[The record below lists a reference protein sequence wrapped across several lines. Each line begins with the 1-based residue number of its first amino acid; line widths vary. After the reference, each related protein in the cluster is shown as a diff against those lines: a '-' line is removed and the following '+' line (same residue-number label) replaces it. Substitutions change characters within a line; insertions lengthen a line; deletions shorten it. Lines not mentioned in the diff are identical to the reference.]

1 MGQGNRGMAFE
12 KLINLSNKMY
22 QREGVALINKRP
34 TPVKVLK
41 MVYGRVKD
49 SYYESKSTVDYDGV
63 YKGRAIAFEAKST
76 NEINR
81 FDLKNIAQHQLDYL
95 ETGEK
100 MGAICFFLIGFSK
113 DQSVFAIPLQV
124 IQSYVRMSQQPKGKK
139 SIPRADFDIYGYL
152 VEQTERAPV
161 DYLQYIDETGLIPG
175 VLDEMIQL
183 DQSHERIAN
192 NIEAAKEKMNN
203 KKRKVERL
211 VSM

>member
-12 KLINLSNKMY
+12 KLINLSNEMY

-49 SYYESKSTVDYDGV
+49 GHYESKSTVDYDGV

-95 ETGEK
+95 EKAEK
-100 MGAICFFLIGFSK
+100 MGAICFFLIGFTK
-113 DQSVFAIPLQV
+113 DQSTFAIPLSV

-152 VEQTERAPV
+152 VEQTERAPI
-161 DYLQYIDETGLIPG
+161 DYLQYVDEAVAPAMFDG
-175 VLDEMIQL
+175 MIQF
-183 DQSHERIAN
+183 DQDHKKVAN
-192 NIEAAKEKMNN
+192 NIEAAKEKMAN
-203 KKRKVERL
+203 KNRKL
-211 VSM
+211 LKA

>member
-12 KLINLSNKMY
+12 KLINLSNEMY

-49 SYYESKSTVDYDGV
+49 GYYESKSTVDYDGV
-63 YKGRAIAFEAKST
+63 YRGRAIAFEAKST

-95 ETGEK
+95 EKAER
-100 MGAICFFLIGFSK
+100 MGAICFFLIGFTK
-113 DQSVFAIPLQV
+113 DQSTFAIPLSV
-124 IQSYVRMSQQPKGKK
+124 IQSYIRMSQQPKGKK

-161 DYLQYIDETGLIPG
+161 DYLQYIDEAVTPVMFDG
-175 VLDEMIQL
+175 MIQF
-183 DQSHERIAN
+183 DQDHKKVAN
-192 NIEAAKEKMNN
+192 NIEVAKEKLAN
-203 KKRKVERL
+203 KTRKL
-211 VSM
+211 LKA

>member
-12 KLINLSNKMY
+12 KLINLSNEMY
-22 QREGVALINKRP
+22 QRGRVALINKRP

-49 SYYESKSTVDYDGV
+49 GYYESKSTVDYDGV

-81 FDLKNIAQHQLDYL
+81 SDLKNIARHQLDYL
-95 ETGEK
+95 EKAEK

-113 DQSVFAIPLQV
+113 DKSVFLVPLSV
-124 IQSYVRMSQQPKGKK
+124 IQAYVRMSQQPKGKK

-152 VEQTERAPV
+152 ADQTERAPV
-161 DYLQYIDETGLIPG
+161 DYLQYIDEQGFTPVI
-175 VLDEMIQL
+175 DSMIQF
-183 DQSHERIAN
+183 DQDHKKVAN
-192 NIEAAKEKMNN
+192 DIEAAKEKMNN
-203 KKRKVERL
+203 KKRKL
-211 VSM
+211 LKA